1 MGHPRLSGLTAST
14 VDGRDEPTT
23 VRLSEFGCLGRPRD
37 NSRPPYPGLSRS
49 STPSR
54 WSAYPPRRRG
64 WQGPLHGQHLHRAAV
79 AQPEYEEVYLH
90 AYVSV
95 AEATAGIGNW
105 FRFFTTR
112 SGSTRVLATAH
123 RSRPRQRNARGYVDD
138 RLRRPATPPRFPSK
152 LEIRGSARL
161 RPHPHTHNSQ
171 QKN

>member
-90 AYVSV
+90 ACASV

-105 FRFFTTR
+105 FRFYNEERQHQNLGYRTPQQTYAAECPWICGR
-112 SGSTRVLATAH
+112 SASPTGYASPASRASAKSGEVLAFAH
-123 RSRPRQRNARGYVDD
+123 IPTS
-138 RLRRPATPPRFPSK
+138 
-152 LEIRGSARL
+152 
-161 RPHPHTHNSQ
+161 PHAQ
-171 QKN
+171 QS

>member
-1 MGHPRLSGLTAST
+1 MGHPRLFGLTAST
-14 VDGRDEPTT
+14 VDGRHEATA
-23 VRLSEFGCLGRPRD
+23 VRLSKFGCLGR
-37 NSRPPYPGLSRS
+37 PYPGLSRS

-90 AYVSV
+90 AYASV

-138 RLRRPATPPRFPSK
+138 RLRRPATPPPLPEQARNPGKCSPSPT
-152 LEIRGSARL
+152 S
-161 RPHPHTHNSQ
+161 PHAQ
-171 QKN
+171 QSTEELIKRV

>member
-23 VRLSEFGCLGRPRD
+23 VRLSEFGCLGRP
-37 NSRPPYPGLSRS
+37 YPGLSRS

-54 WSAYPPRRRG
+54 WSAYPHRKRG

-90 AYVSV
+90 AYASV

-105 FRFFTTR
+105 FRFYNEERQHQSLGYRTPQQTYAAECPWISGR
-112 SGSTRVLATAH
+112 SAPPTGCASPASRASSKGGKVLAFAH
-123 RSRPRQRNARGYVDD
+123 IPTRTTVN
-138 RLRRPATPPRFPSK
+138 RR
-152 LEIRGSARL
+152 I
-161 RPHPHTHNSQ
+161 H
-171 QKN
+171 QKG